1 MFEVDFENATPEQ
14 LEEADLQGKRVGKIG
29 ELDEEALHEARKKGK
44 KIGLVQGSW
53 DQFHYGH
60 LRYIKKA
67 KENCDYLI
75 VGLDSDAK
83 IQKRKGKNRPLIPE
97 EERYA
102 MIKEL
107 GINKTKTYQEGKSLV
122 DDIVIK
128 PVDEEK
134 WGLIKRIK
142 PDVLITIT
150 ENYTTTEY
158 NELTGYCDSIIVLPR
173 QAETSTTNILRKKLI
188 SNMADKVDD
197 FENKLKVSI
206 EATRDKLGLNEMTEE
221 PYPFMS
227 EHLENSTDWISPV
240 VCAAKVKNK
249 WYFGT
254 NQCDHTIS
262 KYDLNNRTELF
273 YSTVEHAE
281 INLLK
286 RITDIGSTDTI
297 YVSLFPCDK
306 CMKTLIDK
314 GIKTIYYLD
323 DHLDKNWSKRSHE
336 LALKK
341 GINVI
346 NVREIGKVNEDT
358 CDKVEDVV
366 DYTGYKYIYPP
377 NVRHQEQL
385 DIMMRNEYNDIDPI
399 APEVLT
405 NEVMFN
411 TEWWHVSKNKFPY
424 QDENG
429 VVAAYHILI
438 VAQKPVYSLDDMPKE
453 MWEDLRNI
461 WLQLKNEY
469 NIEGGALCFRYG
481 DCSLS
486 GASQK
491 RLHAHII
498 SPQPESKLK
507 FPIGGNKCL
516 KKTLVIKTPSEL
528 N

>member
-1 MFEVDFENATPEQ
+1 MFEVDIEKATEEE
-14 LEEADLQGKRVGKIG
+14 LEEAEFQDKKVGKVG
-29 ELDEEALHEARKKGK
+29 ELDVEALIKARREGK

-75 VGLDSDAK
+75 VGVDSDAK

-97 EERYA
+97 NERYA

-107 GINKTKTYQEGKSLV
+107 GVNKTRTYQEGKSLV

-128 PVDEEK
+128 PVDEPK
-134 WGLIKRIK
+134 WGLIKQIK
-142 PDVLITIT
+142 PDVLVTIT
-150 ENYTTTEY
+150 ENYTTEEY
-158 NELTGYCDSIIVLPR
+158 NELTKYCSSVVVLPR

-188 SNMADKVDD
+188 ANMSDKVED
-197 FENKLKVSI
+197 FETRLKTSI
-206 EATRDKLGLNEMTEE
+206 ESTRNKLGLNEMTEE

-240 VCAAKVKNK
+240 VCAAKVKDK

-254 NQCDHTIS
+254 NQCDYTIS
-262 KYDLNNRTELF
+262 KEDLNNRTELF

-286 RITDIGSTDTI
+286 RICDIGSTDTI

-341 GINVI
+341 GINLI
-346 NVREIGKVNEDT
+346 NVRGIEEVVEQEETKNQEDYS
-358 CDKVEDVV
+358 K
-366 DYTGYKYIYPP
+366 YKYIYPP
-377 NVRHQEQL
+377 NAREQEQL
-385 DIMMRNEYNDIDPI
+385 DTMIRNETNNEDPLDPNVLEQPKLFFGEYWYVSENKYVYDNI
-399 APEVLT
+399 AHHFLIAST
-405 NEVMFN
+405 NPIYTYE
-411 TEWWHVSKNKFPY
+411 EIS
-424 QDENG
+424 
-429 VVAAYHILI
+429 
-438 VAQKPVYSLDDMPKE
+438 KE
-453 MWEDLRNI
+453 MWLELEEIVNRLKQEYDIPGGGLCLR
-461 WLQLKNEY
+461 
-469 NIEGGALCFRYG
+469 FG
-481 DCSLS
+481 DCSYS
-486 GASQK
+486 GASLK
-491 RLHAHII
+491 RVHAHLI
-498 SPQPESKLK
+498 QPKENNKAK
-507 FPIGGNKCL
+507 FNIGGNKVL
-516 KKTLVIKTPSEL
+516 KKEL
-528 N
+528 KINTFNANEKQD